1 MATLYLVTG
10 AYGHLGST
18 VISQLRARGDRVRG
32 LVLPEDH
39 CMEFHDPEVEI
50 FRGDV
55 CDRES
60 MRGFFDAGGSDSVVI
75 HTAGIVSIAS
85 RYQQRVYDVNVTGT
99 KNVIDMCR
107 KFGAGRLVYVSS
119 VHAIPEAPNRQPIRE
134 IHHFSPSQVEG
145 LYAQTKAEATQ
156 AVLDAAAEG
165 LDAVVVHPSGI
176 LGPGDAGH
184 AHITQMVVDFLN
196 GRLTAYV
203 AGGYDFVDVRDVA
216 AGILSAADKGRKG
229 ECYILSNRYFEV
241 KEILDYAAQASG
253 HKKIHTKLPAW
264 FARVS
269 APLAE
274 AYYKI
279 LRQPPLY
286 TRYSL
291 YTLQTNANFDHG
303 KATRELQYQP
313 RDMQRTMEDTVAFL
327 RRQGRVRK

>member
-1 MATLYLVTG
+1 MKRMYLVTG

-18 VISQLRARGDRVRG
+18 VIRQLCQRGELVRG
-32 LVLPEDH
+32 LVLEGDNSMTFED
-39 CMEFHDPEVEI
+39 PKVEI

-55 CDRES
+55 CNAAS
-60 MRGFFDAGGSDSVVI
+60 MEILFDAPGYELTVLHI
-75 HTAGIVSIAS
+75 AGIVSIAS
-85 RYQQRVYDVNVTGT
+85 RYVQKVYDVNVVGT
-99 KNVIDMCR
+99 KNVIALC
-107 KFGAGRLVYVSS
+107 KKHHVHRLVYVSS
-119 VHAIPEAPNRQPIRE
+119 VHAIPERPNREQTGE
-134 IHHFSPSQVEG
+134 VSHFSPDAVEG
-145 LYAQTKAEATQ
+145 LYAKTKAEATQ
-156 AVLDAAAEG
+156 AVLDAAQQG

-184 AHITQMVVDFLN
+184 AHITQMIVDFLK

-216 AGILSAADKGRKG
+216 WGTIAAADHGKKG

-253 HKKIHTKLPAW
+253 HKKIKTKLPAW
-264 FARVS
+264 FAKVS

-274 AYYKI
+274 AYYKL

-291 YTLQTNANFDHG
+291 FTLGTNANFTHE
-303 KATRELQYQP
+303 KATRELGYRP
-313 RDMQRTMEDTVAFL
+313 RDMLETMADTVAFL
-327 RRQGRVRK
+327 RRQGRI